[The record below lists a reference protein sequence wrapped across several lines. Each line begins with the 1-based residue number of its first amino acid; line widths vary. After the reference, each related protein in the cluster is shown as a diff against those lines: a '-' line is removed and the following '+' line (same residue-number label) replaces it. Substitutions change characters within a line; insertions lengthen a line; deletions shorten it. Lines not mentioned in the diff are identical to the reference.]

1 MPTSVQEANSIVE
14 IMDDFLDAD
23 DARELTARLEQEI
36 GQHTDNDSL
45 KVSLEMLKEL
55 YKDRTGS
62 RKKDLAKKITL
73 WSLVYFHAIVIVVN
87 MIAFFVLPFMYP
99 LLVWMP
105 INSFILT
112 VIFTREICPLTRLEN
127 YLRSSI
133 GLPRIGGFIGHYA
146 VKPVKNFLKNRP
158 IGPDG
163 SGLFVKPVL

>member
-73 WSLVYFHAIVIVVN
+73 WSLVYFHAFVIVVN

-158 IGPDG
+158 LGPDG
-163 SGLFVKPVL
+163 S